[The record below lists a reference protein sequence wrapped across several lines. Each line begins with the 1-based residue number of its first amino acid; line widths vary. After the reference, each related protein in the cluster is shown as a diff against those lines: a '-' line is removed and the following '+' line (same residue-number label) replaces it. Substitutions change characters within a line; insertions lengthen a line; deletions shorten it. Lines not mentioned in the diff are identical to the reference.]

1 MNITVEKIFKTD
13 SGKVFKVDTDVSV
26 RYHNGQVYEGTIA
39 DFHTHGD
46 HGGYLVLE
54 PYKHDDAR
62 LVLVFEYIESI
73 RHLHKNH
80 VEYIQETEDE
90 ASARINNFGRELLL
104 KDIAFANSY
113 HSMHENNLPATADIM
128 KEVVCDDSDYSR
140 FAWVLKRLKNKSI
153 RLMWSS
159 HLSTNLLQ
167 LLDEYDSD
175 EQTLE

>member
-13 SGKVFKVDTDVSV
+13 SGKVFKVDTDVCV

-39 DFHTHGD
+39 DFHAHGD

-80 VEYIQETEDE
+80 AECVQETEDE
-90 ASARINNFGRELLL
+90 LSARINNLGRELLI

-113 HSMHENNLPATADIM
+113 YGMHENNLPATADIM
-128 KEVVCDDSDYSR
+128 REIVCDDSDYSR
-140 FAWVLKRLKNKSI
+140 FAWILKRLKNKAI

-159 HLSTNLLQ
+159 QLSANLLQ

-175 EQTLE
+175 KQALD